1 MIARNDGMPGGM
13 CHSHASHSEA
23 TIPIENDGK
32 WHVVM
37 PKPYYYIH
45 MIQAAIRG
53 RFSSRFKYRRIGN
66 KVELSKNH
74 LRRKSTSLQETGN
87 GGFC

>member
-1 MIARNDGMPGGM
+1 MNSGMPSGI
-13 CHSHASHSEA
+13 CQSHAIDAETA
-23 TIPIENDGK
+23 FARKNDRK

-37 PKPYYYIH
+37 PSSYYYIH